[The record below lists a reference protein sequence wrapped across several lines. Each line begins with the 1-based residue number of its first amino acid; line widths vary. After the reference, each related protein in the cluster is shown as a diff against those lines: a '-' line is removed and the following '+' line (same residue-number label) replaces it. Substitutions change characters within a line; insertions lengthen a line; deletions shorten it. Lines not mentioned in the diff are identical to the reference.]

1 MTIQDIEQAIRD
13 IIRELYCAEYNGRLE
28 VKKWSL
34 GYTLTLGLNN
44 PERPIYIMG
53 EGTPEDFLKLIEKEL
68 RAKRLNYTEYF
79 LGQKIYDNEDDCK

>member
-1 MTIQDIEQAIRD
+1 M
-13 IIRELYCAEYNGRLE
+13 YCAEYNGRLE
-28 VKKWSL
+28 VKQWQL

-68 RAKRLNYTEYF
+68 RAKRLNCTDYF
-79 LGQKIYDNEDDCK
+79 IGQRLYDNEDDYK